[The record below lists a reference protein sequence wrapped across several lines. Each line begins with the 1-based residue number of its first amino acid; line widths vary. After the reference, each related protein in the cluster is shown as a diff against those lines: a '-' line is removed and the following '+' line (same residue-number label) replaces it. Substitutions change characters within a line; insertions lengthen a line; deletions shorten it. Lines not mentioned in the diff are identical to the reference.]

1 MIAPTGQR
9 LSFAGESARAF
20 ALDFCFFEICDAVI
34 RERRFAADRRQLI
47 FTSLV
52 SFNCK
57 CLFGL
62 VQRPYWLI
70 IVILECETPGRL
82 SAVARVD
89 PKLRVVAIVSNIEA
103 GDSAIARVARGN
115 KVPPM
120 ITVGGRTRHGDCAG
134 TGVSNGAA
142 CLALQKRSICNSSTN
157 PSTNASYVSS
167 LMCKSLAINEPGWR
181 NWQTRQT

>member
-1 MIAPTGQR
+1 KSHQIKIGGALGRGLEFAAAKNPAFKSLIDIRRNERCCDLINAQVSQMIAPTGQR

-82 SAVARVD
+82 PAVSRVD
-89 PKLRVVAIVSNIEA
+89 SKLRVF
-103 GDSAIARVARGN
+103 
-115 KVPPM
+115 
-120 ITVGGRTRHGDCAG
+120 
-134 TGVSNGAA
+134 
-142 CLALQKRSICNSSTN
+142 SI
-157 PSTNASYVSS
+157 
-167 LMCKSLAINEPGWR
+167 
-181 NWQTRQT
+181 